1 MVEGDAAKPQTLTDI
16 GRFTALAVLCCLL
29 VSGIPAL
36 SFLTLALC
44 PLPIAIIS
52 TRQGIKAGLACLCAL
67 GTILILLIG
76 LTNAIPLV
84 LIVGSMGIA
93 YPVGVK
99 KNISFAQSVM
109 VGTAF
114 IFLSLILLGLLT
126 FQTRKINIVDQQI
139 KGLKKDIASFRQDYT
154 DNGFSEEQVAEQFK
168 AINESLKIFPRIV
181 PAAIIMFSLWVSF
194 LYLSL
199 AGLVLRNLGEG
210 TIVFPSFRLWQ
221 FPWYF
226 AWGYIIGLIG
236 TLFSSYLGIYQGI
249 GRVVGMN
256 FLVVFN
262 LLFLVQGFAIVYFFL
277 DKFKINN
284 YLRVLGF
291 VLLLI
296 IPLASPLV
304 TWFGLLDVWYNFR
317 KIPSEE

>member
-1 MVEGDAAKPQTLTDI
+1 MAEGDAAKPQMLTDI
-16 GRFTALAVLCCLL
+16 GRFTALALLCCLL

-52 TRQGIKAGLACLCAL
+52 TRQGTKAGLASLCILSA
-67 GTILILLIG
+67 ILIPLNG
-76 LTNAIPLV
+76 FTNTVPLV

-99 KNISFAQSVM
+99 KNISFAQSIVI
-109 VGTAF
+109 GTGF
-114 IFLSLILLGLLT
+114 IVFSLILLGLLT
-126 FQTRKINIVDQQI
+126 FQIKKVNVIDQQI
-139 KGLKKDIASFRQDYT
+139 KGLKKDIASFRQEYIDK
-154 DNGFSEEQVAEQFK
+154 GIPEEQVEEQFQ
-168 AINESLKIFPRIV
+168 AINESIRVFPKIV
-181 PAAIIMFSLWVSF
+181 PAAIIIFSLWVSF

-199 AGLVLRNLGEG
+199 SGLVLRKLGIG
-210 TIVFPSFRLWQ
+210 TLIFPAFRLWQ

-226 AWGYIIGLIG
+226 AWGYIIGLVG
-236 TLFSSYLGIYQGI
+236 TFFSGYLGIYQGI
-249 GRVVGMN
+249 GRVAGMN

-277 DKFKINN
+277 DKFKIRKS
-284 YLRVLGF
+284 LRILGF

-304 TWFGLLDVWYNFR
+304 TWFGLLDVWFNFR
-317 KIPSEE
+317 KIPSEA